1 MKQGPFYEHSSQ
13 LHAIATGVPNW
24 GKVHSGLI
32 KMYEV
37 CIGSFHV

>member
-1 MKQGPFYEHSSQ
+1 MKQVPFYEHSSQ

-37 CIGSFHV
+37 CIGSFHM